1 MPAGPWW
8 WQLLLVM
15 VGGALGAAGRFWLGG
30 VLLRQLGHGFP
41 WGTFAVNMIGAF
53 AAGYLVVWLES
64 RGSSAIY
71 WRAFLVVGVLGA
83 LTTFSALMVECLLL
97 ARADRTGPLVAYL
110 LASLVLGLLL
120 VWAGARM
127 AASVP
132 ANPAA

>member
-53 AAGYLVVWLES
+53 AAGYLVVWLET

-83 LTTFSALMVECLLL
+83 LTTFSALMVECLLF
-97 ARADRTGPLVAYL
+97 ARSDRGGLLIAYL

-120 VWAGARM
+120 VWAGARL
-127 AASVP
+127 ASSMPVHP
-132 ANPAA
+132 G